1 MANFILNSI
10 ETLLDG
16 LISLLGS
23 FIRVMLGWL
32 QDQITNTPY
41 PGESIG
47 SPQIFSGPL
56 EGEPFYDV
64 YEVYTATGGIQDTA
78 LILWFIG
85 VFFVFLGGTVQPL
98 LPGSIDTEE
107 SKRKLF
113 VAFLGIVFWW
123 PIATFL
129 LAFSDVIAELL
140 YQQAL
145 TYNNVSANQGVFV
158 GIYDLV
164 IGGLQDQGTGG
175 SAFALLAAIVF
186 VLEGVIYLIVSV
198 LWYIRYFF
206 IYILTPLMPLVFA
219 TWSFGLPG
227 LQPISRFAGK
237 VPRQWVTLVFLTIP
251 AAILTI
257 FATSVVGIL
266 IEQMSDS
273 NQELSGT
280 GDVSTNYQI
289 EPSSAAATRSPEVT
303 FDPQVPLASLQEI
316 VASSTT
322 SEAVINTQ
330 SQLVGG
336 LQAGAQEGVILLL
349 ITVMGLAIP
358 LLIMATPWLM
368 VKFVTG
374 SMMTGLGAIV
384 NPVGAASNAL
394 GGLGDF
400 TKSVTSDEVS
410 YTDEEEE
417 KINKKTE
424 LEAEID
430 ESGRTWND
438 LTADEEKI
446 LNAGDDAQS
455 KAKNRA
461 ETNIF
466 SDMHNRVNRYGASAA
481 GVGAVVSDTNEMSH
495 RSMSAARSKGG
506 SAASKAGKFTT
517 DVTSNPTAVRKGIS
531 ENMKARAKTRV
542 AGAVAPFARTPG
554 SMVRKT
560 QSAIDRVNLRK
571 ETAKQKQAG
580 DFKAEYGKDP
590 VSIKQ
595 TLKSEYHGVS
605 EDELGTDFLS
615 HEERAFLNAHGYFV
629 KEIHD
634 DGYAIERDESLNPA
648 ADQTDEIFDTLESI
662 EYSSDGPNAHLND
675 KGIERYISGNA
686 KTSYQI
692 EVDDP
697 QSDDANA
704 TTTKTL
710 TVNELL
716 NDTHDIEEL
725 DAINTI
731 SGHDLS
737 VEAKEEAINSA
748 INQDSDKLDQ
758 ITQAKMKARLEGM
771 GAEVHDELAKIY
783 SQSQDKA
790 NVGDAGTVTVETGEI
805 RNVLETVGVSDTTI
819 SVVADD
825 TDAAPIQDESVAES
839 VDVTVDTIGDTSQ
852 QTPINEESSVD
863 VTLDTD
869 AVTDTT
875 GESDT
880 SGNTDTR
887 TTRLEYD
894 ISVDVGSSA
903 ANSVMSQ
910 KINQQKQQQKQKQTQ
925 KQTQKI
931 KTPKQTEQERMK
943 ENLRQSHPDH
953 GGTQDEFMK
962 KFKEFKQFQK
972 REQDE

>member
-1 MANFILNSI
+1 
-10 ETLLDG
+10 
-16 LISLLGS
+16 
-23 FIRVMLGWL
+23 
-32 QDQITNTPY
+32 
-41 PGESIG
+41 
-47 SPQIFSGPL
+47 
-56 EGEPFYDV
+56 
-64 YEVYTATGGIQDTA
+64 
-78 LILWFIG
+78 
-85 VFFVFLGGTVQPL
+85 
-98 LPGSIDTEE
+98 
-107 SKRKLF
+107 
-113 VAFLGIVFWW
+113 
-123 PIATFL
+123 
-129 LAFSDVIAELL
+129 
-140 YQQAL
+140 
-145 TYNNVSANQGVFV
+145 
-158 GIYDLV
+158 
-164 IGGLQDQGTGG
+164 
-175 SAFALLAAIVF
+175 
-186 VLEGVIYLIVSV
+186 
-198 LWYIRYFF
+198 
-206 IYILTPLMPLVFA
+206 MPLVFA

-266 IEQMSDS
+266 VEQMSDS
-273 NQELSGT
+273 DQELNGT
-280 GDVSTNYQI
+280 GDISTNYQI
-289 EPSSAAATRSPEVT
+289 ESSSAAATQNPEVM
-303 FDPQVPLASLQEI
+303 FDPQVPLASLQPI

-322 SEAVINTQ
+322 SDTIINTQ
-330 SQLVGG
+330 SQLIDG
-336 LQAGAQEGVILLL
+336 LQTGAEEGVILLL

-394 GGLGDF
+394 GGLGNF
-400 TKSVTSDEVS
+400 TKSVTSNEVS

-417 KINKKTE
+417 KINKQAK

-438 LTADEEKI
+438 LTADEETI
-446 LNAGDDAQS
+446 LSASNDAQS

-461 ETNIF
+461 ETNMF
-466 SDMHNRVNRYGASAA
+466 SDMHNRVSRYGASAA
-481 GVGAVVSDTNEMSH
+481 GVGAVVSDANEMSH

-506 SAASKAGKFTT
+506 SAASQAGKFTT
-517 DVTSNPTAVRKGIS
+517 DMTSNPAAVRKGIS

-542 AGAVAPFARTPG
+542 AGAAAPFARTPG

-560 QSAIDRVNLRK
+560 QSAIDRVSLRK

-580 DFKAEYGKDP
+580 DFKSEYGHDP
-590 VSIKQ
+590 VSVKQ

-605 EDELGTDFLS
+605 EDELDTDFLS
-615 HEERAFLNAHGYFV
+615 PEERAFLNAHGYSV
-629 KEIHD
+629 RD
-634 DGYAIERDESLNPA
+634 MRDGGYAIERDESLNPA
-648 ADQTDEIFDTLESI
+648 ADQTAEIFDVLESI
-662 EYSSDGPNAHLND
+662 EYSSDGPNAHLNN

-686 KTSYQI
+686 KTSYQVEI
-692 EVDDP
+692 EDP
-697 QSDDANA
+697 QSDDADA

-710 TVNELL
+710 SVNELL
-716 NDTHDIEEL
+716 NNTHDIEEL

-771 GAEVHDELAKIY
+771 GAEVHDELAKMY
-783 SQSQDKA
+783 SQSQSKSNA
-790 NVGDAGTVTVETGEI
+790 GDAGTTTVETDEI
-805 RNVLETVGVSDTTI
+805 RNTLETVGVSDRI
-819 SVVADD
+819 INVVADT
-825 TDAAPIQDESVAES
+825 TDAPPVQDTSVTGS
-839 VDVTVDTIGDTSQ
+839 VDMAVDTTDNIAQ
-852 QTPINEESSVD
+852 QTPVNEEPSVN
-863 VTLDTD
+863 VTIDND
-869 AVTDTT
+869 SATDTA

-880 SGNTDTR
+880 SDNIDTDKTIQG
-887 TTRLEYD
+887 YD

-910 KINQQKQQQKQKQTQ
+910 KINQQKQQQKQKQKT
-925 KQTQKI
+925 

-953 GGTQDEFMK
+953 GGTQDGFMK
-962 KFKEFKQFQK
+962 TFREFKQFRK
-972 REQDE
+972 REHNEHYHKKL